1 MAKPLSN
8 DIRERIVRAVEGGM
22 SRNAAAGKYD
32 VSPSTA
38 IKIVALW
45 QATGSWKPK
54 KFGGH
59 KKHRLA
65 PHVEQVKKL
74 IEEKPDMTL
83 KEIQA
88 ALTAKK
94 IKVGITAIFRFLEV
108 LGLNYKKNGS
118 RQRAKQA
125 GCKSSAGRVEAK
137 PRKA

>member
-22 SRNAAAGKYD
+22 SRNAAAQKYD

-45 QATGSWKPK
+45 KTTGSWKPK

-65 PHVEQVKKL
+65 PHTEQVKKL
-74 IEEKPDMTL
+74 IEEKPDLTL

-88 ALTAKK
+88 ALMAKK
-94 IKVGITAIFRFLEV
+94 IKVGVTAIFRFLKAI
-108 LGLNYKKNGS
+108 GLNYKKNGT
-118 RQRAKQA
+118 RQRTKQT
-125 GCKSSAGRVEAK
+125 GCESGSRRMEAK